1 MQELA
6 DTQPF
11 EAVAY
16 LLWNGE
22 LPTPEELAAFR
33 LEERKHRALADN
45 VKAAI
50 DLVPL
55 DAHPMDEVRT
65 AVSLIGAS
73 DPGAGGSVLDA
84 GGSPE
89 QKPRAQHPPVRGT
102 ARDRRLRSASPSRA
116 GDHRPA

>member
-1 MQELA
+1 M
-6 DTQPF
+6 
-11 EAVAY
+11 
-16 LLWNGE
+16 
-22 LPTPEELAAFR
+22 
-33 LEERKHRALADN
+33 EERRHRALADN

-89 QKPRAQHPPVRGT
+89 QNLERSIRLFAALPAIVAYGQRRRRGQELIAPATTSTTPRTSSG
-102 ARDRRLRSASPSRA
+102 
-116 GDHRPA
+116 